1 MLDRTALRIA
11 AIAVAFSA
19 AVSAAQESAP
29 AGSVWDGVYTAAQ
42 ADAGRTVF
50 SNRCAGCHGEDPA
63 TSRNPLAGDRFAEHW
78 ESRTVAD
85 LFRRIRDTM
94 PPGESIIVSDP
105 DKLTALAYIL
115 QANGF
120 PEGSR
125 ALGADTDALAAIR
138 ITRRN
143 GPGPLR
149 TGTLVRAGGCLEQAS
164 ERGWRLTRANEPERA
179 TLDSPAAVGKA
190 PAAAAQPGAGTIE
203 LLNVY
208 PNPAPYAGRRIAV
221 TGLLVR
227 SAAGDAINVVS
238 LEVIA
243 PACAP

>member
-1 MLDRTALRIA
+1 MIDRTAMRVAAIVVAFIA
-11 AIAVAFSA
+11 AG
-19 AVSAAQESAP
+19 SAAQQSAP

-63 TSRNPLAGDRFAEHW
+63 TSRNPLAGDQFAEHW

-94 PPGESIIVSDP
+94 PPGESIVVSDA

-125 ALGADTDALAAIR
+125 ALGADADALAAIR

-149 TGTLVRAGGCLEQAS
+149 TGALVRAAGCLAQRGD
-164 ERGWRLTRANEPERA
+164 RGWELTRAGEPERA
-179 TLDSPAAVGKA
+179 SLDPRSAIGASPAT
-190 PAAAAQPGAGTIE
+190 AAAPGARTIE
-203 LLNVY
+203 LLNAY
-208 PNPAPYAGRRIAV
+208 PNPAPYAGHRIAV
-221 TGLLVR
+221 TGFLVR
-227 SAAGDAINVVS
+227 TAGGDTINVVS

-243 PACAP
+243 PVCGP